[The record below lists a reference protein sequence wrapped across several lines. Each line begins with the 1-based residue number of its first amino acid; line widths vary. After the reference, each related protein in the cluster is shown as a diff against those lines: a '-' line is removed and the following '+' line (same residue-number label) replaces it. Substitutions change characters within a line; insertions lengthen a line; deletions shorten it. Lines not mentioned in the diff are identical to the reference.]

1 MDQLKILFVD
11 DEVLVRVGLSSI
23 INWNKY
29 GCVVIGD
36 APSAEKALE
45 IIDKERPHVIFTDIL
60 MPQMSGIELIKKVRE
75 RYGENIYIV
84 ILTSHDEFE
93 YAHQAIRYGV
103 TDYVLKF
110 SLTSESILAILEKI
124 RGCIKKTGSLPKT
137 QEIHVA
143 EQRSTNRFFIN
154 ILLENINAPASEID
168 ELMQRLSIPFA
179 YTDGRYVV
187 CAVSVL
193 ELSKKVLAGKIIDEI
208 KFLDNFNQILMNK
221 LMIFGIKEIFPV
233 NNNTYVF
240 MTEIQQEKNQI
251 QEIIST
257 INFAAETYL
266 NCSLF
271 MGVSLPC
278 DSVGMLAT
286 GTVQALAAREQQF
299 YTHETNLCVFEEKQ
313 QPDIMEIF
321 SPKAED
327 ELYHSLLLLQ
337 TDHAIAVIEHCLN
350 VCKKHQVSMSGIDT
364 LLERINL

>member
-1 MDQLKILFVD
+1 
-11 DEVLVRVGLSSI
+11 
-23 INWNKY
+23 
-29 GCVVIGD
+29 
-36 APSAEKALE
+36 
-45 IIDKERPHVIFTDIL
+45 
-60 MPQMSGIELIKKVRE
+60 
-75 RYGENIYIV
+75 
-84 ILTSHDEFE
+84 
-93 YAHQAIRYGV
+93 
-103 TDYVLKF
+103 
-110 SLTSESILAILEKI
+110 
-124 RGCIKKTGSLPKT
+124 
-137 QEIHVA
+137 
-143 EQRSTNRFFIN
+143 
-154 ILLENINAPASEID
+154 
-168 ELMQRLSIPFA
+168 
-179 YTDGRYVV
+179 
-187 CAVSVL
+187 
-193 ELSKKVLAGKIIDEI
+193 AGKIIDEI

-278 DSVGMLAT
+278 DGVGMLAT

-364 LLERINL
+364 LLERINLIFSKTASKCFVELEQLTPEQSLPAAVCAEQFESVFELEQRLIDDVNRLVKIISVAKKQNYHDEIRKIKSYIEKNYMNDISLEMVAKHVGMSRNYTSSIFKKSTGENLVDYLNRFRIEKAYCFIIEENKNVSQAAEMVGFNNINYFSNMFKKIKGINPSTLKRKSQ